1 MKREKKLLV
10 LMIMFFISV
19 TSVFSQPPM
28 PNGYDEDP
36 DFEEDNVKSNQTSP
50 IGTATLLMLGL
61 GGAVLGY
68 KIKKNSKNNE

>member
-10 LMIMFFISV
+10 LMIMFFIGV
-19 TSVFSQPPM
+19 ASVFSQPPM

-61 GGAVLGY
+61 GGAVLGH
-68 KIKKNSKNNE
+68 KIKKNSRNNE